1 MSGDAPEPRDATTHP
16 TLCDASERAGLD
28 RPRAGIVVH
37 DLNNMLMTIT
47 ATVAEALARPDLDGV
62 SRAEFSEIGDA
73 ARRGAA
79 LTRQLLDGAARAAP
93 ALLGPALLGPAL
105 LGIDAA
111 LREMAPSLRRALGDV
126 SLRLTLEQ
134 PEAAVRIDPAHLHR
148 VLTNLAL
155 NARNAM
161 PSGGALSVSSDTG
174 TVTQAVS
181 QFGDAVVPGCYVT
194 IVVRDTGTGIPAV
207 VMPRLFEPFFTTRA
221 GSGGTGLGL
230 ASVREL
236 VREAGGFLSVDSEVG
251 RGTTMCVH
259 LPRHEAAPGDGTQP
273 VRIDDGSRT
282 VSSRRGT
289 VLLVDDEP
297 SVRMLLAETLGALG
311 LAVIEAADGA
321 EGLRVLE
328 SAARVDMLVS
338 DVGLPGGL
346 NGRQLA
352 DRARVLRPGLPVLL
366 ITGYAEAAV
375 LGEGMLETGMEVVTK
390 PFSMAVLGRRV
401 AAVLGRAE

>member
-1 MSGDAPEPRDATTHP
+1 MSGDAPEPRNAATHP
-16 TLCDASERAGLD
+16 TPCGVGERAGLD
-28 RPRAGIVVH
+28 GQRAGIVIH

-79 LTRQLLDGAARAAP
+79 LSRQLLDGAPRP
-93 ALLGPALLGPAL
+93 APAL
-105 LGIDAA
+105 LGIDTA

-126 SLRLTLEQ
+126 ALRLTLEQ

-161 PSGGALSVSSDTG
+161 PSGGVLGVSSGTG

-181 QFGDAVVPGCYVT
+181 QFGDAVVPGRYVT
-194 IVVRDTGTGIPAV
+194 IAVRDTGTGIPAA

-230 ASVREL
+230 AGVREL

-259 LPRHEAAPGDGTQP
+259 LPRHEGPPDGGTRP
-273 VRIDDGSRT
+273 VRVDDGPRA

-297 SVRMLLAETLGALG
+297 VLLRLAERALSRAGWGVLAAGSATTALDAARDADPPPCMVVSDMALPDRDG
-311 LAVIEAADGA
+311 LALVGEVRALIPALPAILTSGYAGEA
-321 EGLRVLE
+321 L
-328 SAARVDMLVS
+328 
-338 DVGLPGGL
+338 
-346 NGRQLA
+346 
-352 DRARVLRPGLPVLL
+352 RARAAAVGIALL
-366 ITGYAEAAV
+366 VKPFGMSELLDAIAEA
-375 LGEGMLETGMEVVTK
+375 LR
-390 PFSMAVLGRRV
+390 SGR
-401 AAVLGRAE
+401 

>member
-1 MSGDAPEPRDATTHP
+1 MSGDAPEPRDGTTQP
-16 TLCDASERAGLD
+16 TPCDGGERAGLD
-28 RPRAGIVVH
+28 GQRAAIVIH
-37 DLNNMLMTIT
+37 DLSNMLMTIT
-47 ATVAEALARPDLDGV
+47 ATVAEALARPGLDDV

-79 LTRQLLDGAARAAP
+79 LSRQLLDGAPRAAP
-93 ALLGPALLGPAL
+93 TLLNPAL

-111 LREMAPSLRRALGDV
+111 LRGMAPSLRRALGDV

-134 PEAAVRIDPAHLHR
+134 PDAAVRIDPAHLHR

-161 PSGGALSVSSDTG
+161 PSGGALDVSSGTG

-181 QFGDAVVPGCYVT
+181 QFGDAVVPGRYVT
-194 IVVRDTGTGIPAV
+194 IAVRDTGTGIPAA

-221 GSGGTGLGL
+221 GAGGTGLGL

-259 LPRHEAAPGDGTQP
+259 LPRHEWPPDGATRP
-273 VRIDDGSRT
+273 VRIDDASRT
-282 VSSRRGT
+282 ASSRRNT

-297 SVRMLLAETLGALG
+297 VLLRLAERALSRAGWRVLAVSCAGDALTALEDGVQAPRIIVTDLVLPDGDG
-311 LAVIEAADGA
+311 LALVE
-321 EGLRVLE
+321 L
-328 SAARVDMLVS
+328 AR
-338 DVGLPGGL
+338 
-346 NGRQLA
+346 R
-352 DRARVLRPGLPVLL
+352 RFPGLSAVL
-366 ITGYAEAAV
+366 TSGYASDLLRGRAAAAGAV
-375 LGEGMLETGMEVVTK
+375 FLAK
-390 PFSMAVLGRRV
+390 PYDMAVLLNQVTKLLSSGSV
-401 AAVLGRAE
+401 

>member
-79 LTRQLLDGAARAAP
+79 LTRQLLDGAARAA
-93 ALLGPALLGPAL
+93 PALLGPAL

-297 SVRMLLAETLGALG
+297 VLLRLAERALSRAGWGVLAADSATTALDAARDADPPPCMVVSDMTLPDRDG
-311 LAVIEAADGA
+311 LALVGEVRALIPALPAILTSGYAGEA
-321 EGLRVLE
+321 LRVR
-328 SAARVDMLVS
+328 AAAAGIALLVKPFAMS
-338 DVGLPGGL
+338 E
-346 NGRQLA
+346 
-352 DRARVLRPGLPVLL
+352 LL
-366 ITGYAEAAV
+366 DTVAEA
-375 LGEGMLETGMEVVTK
+375 L
-390 PFSMAVLGRRV
+390 PSGR
-401 AAVLGRAE
+401 